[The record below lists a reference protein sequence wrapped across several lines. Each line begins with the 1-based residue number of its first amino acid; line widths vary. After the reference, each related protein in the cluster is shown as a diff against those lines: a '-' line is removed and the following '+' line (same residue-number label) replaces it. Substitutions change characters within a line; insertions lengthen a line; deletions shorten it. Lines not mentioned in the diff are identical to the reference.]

1 MRGFKDV
8 TSLINFVVLLII
20 ITVLLH
26 ITIEMQEVKKE
37 IIKIE
42 LKRDTIVVKPE
53 FLSKNPKEGLE
64 EALHYYNIS
73 HKDIVLAQA
82 ILETGNFKSKVCL
95 KYNNLFGLYN
105 SKKKDYYKFD
115 HWSHSVDFYKRNIQS
130 KHKPPIDYYVFL
142 KRINYAEDKNYTKN
156 LKKIVNDKR
165 KNIKRN
171 TEDTIS

>member
-26 ITIEMQEVKKE
+26 ITVEMQEVKKE

-53 FLSKNPKEGLE
+53 FLSKSPKEGLE

-130 KHKPPIDYYVFL
+130 KHKPSIDYYVFL

>member
-20 ITVLLH
+20 MTVLLH

-53 FLSKNPKEGLE
+53 FLSKSPKEGLE

-115 HWSHSVDFYKRNIQS
+115 HWSHSVDFYKSNIQS